1 MALVAKFLFLTQL
14 LLNFPSQC
22 LPHALESNCNFP
34 QVLSNL
40 ISIWIHG
47 IWNRHNLKFHLSF
60 FYSLYVFSV
69 HSTNLNTA
77 LQEVKEKFY
86 ADTNSTISS
95 APEEFLHQT
104 VERFFFPSSVGCAI
118 KKSSFSLAYFENFEI
133 FKHIFSSSSWFVRFF
148 FFFVIFF
155 FLHRLTE

>member
-104 VERFFFPSSVGCAI
+104 VERFFFLHRSVVLSKNHLSLSPI
-118 KKSSFSLAYFENFEI
+118 SKISKSLNI
-133 FKHIFSSSSWFVRFF
+133 FFSSSSWFVRFF